1 MTIQEIE
8 ELTHQEIEQRMADI
22 HADIETR
29 GDQVTDAELTAYE
42 TEVKALEARK
52 AKLIADNTRRSGL
65 LSRVAGGETGAQVV
79 RSFGRRQ
86 AEPAPEEQDR
96 FDTPE
101 YRKAFMEYVCRGV
114 PIPAE
119 MRADATTT
127 TTDASAAIP
136 TTYMNEI
143 IKKVESYGELYA
155 MARKTNIQG
164 GVRVPILT
172 LKPEAQWIG
181 ETASESQKLSS
192 DAYVQFD
199 YKGLEVK
206 IAQTLLASVTT
217 LVAFQAQFVPLAAEA
232 MVKALEIAM
241 FNGNGT
247 TQMLGV
253 LKDTRVP
260 EANVITL
267 AAADFTTWAG
277 WKKKVFAKMKKA
289 YRTGDFIMA
298 QGTFDGYID
307 GMVDTNNQ
315 PIGRVNYGIDGEE
328 KYRFG
333 GKTVR
338 TVEDDVIKAYDDA
351 ATGDVVAVFMKAG
364 DYCVNSNL
372 QMRTVKWEDHDT
384 NELKNKCTMVADGK
398 MLDVNGVLII
408 KKGA

>member
-1 MTIQEIE
+1 MTI
-8 ELTHQEIEQRMADI
+8 QEIEQRMADI
-22 HADIETR
+22 HADIEQR
-29 GDQVTDAELTAYE
+29 GDRVTEDELNAYE
-42 TEVKALEARK
+42 TEVADLEARK
-52 AKLIADNTRRSGL
+52 AQMIADNARRSGL
-65 LSRVAGGETGAQVV
+65 LNRLAG
-79 RSFGRRQ
+79 
-86 AEPAPEEQDR
+86 AEPGVTVMRAFNRGQAAPAAAETDR

-114 PIPAE
+114 PIPNE

-127 TTDASAAIP
+127 TSDASAVIP

-143 IKKVESYGELYA
+143 IKKLDAYGEIYA

-164 GVRVPILT
+164 GVRVPLLT
-172 LKPEAQWIG
+172 LKPEARWIG
-181 ETASESQKLSS
+181 EAASETQKIQ
-192 DAYVQFD
+192 ANEYIQFD

-206 IAQTLLASVTT
+206 IAQTLLASVAT
-217 LVAFQAQFVPLAAEA
+217 LPVFQAQFVPLAAEA

-253 LKDTRVP
+253 LNDARVP

-267 AAADFTTWAG
+267 AAADFTTFSG

-307 GMVDTNNQ
+307 GMVDTNGQ
-315 PIGRVNYGIDGEE
+315 PIGRVNYGIEGEE
-328 KYRFG
+328 KYRFA

-364 DYCVNSNL
+364 DYCVNSNM
-372 QMRTVKWEDHDT
+372 QMRAVKWEDHDDNT
-384 NELKNKCTMVADGK
+384 LKNKCTMIADGK